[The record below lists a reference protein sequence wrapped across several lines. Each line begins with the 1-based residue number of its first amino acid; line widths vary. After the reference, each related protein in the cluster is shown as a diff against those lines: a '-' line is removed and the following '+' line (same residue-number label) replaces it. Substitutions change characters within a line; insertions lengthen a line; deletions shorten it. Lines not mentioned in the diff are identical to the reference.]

1 MASSTAFSPQ
11 AGSASSSETTLSSN
25 GSWIETHDHFRMAT
39 ATLLPLPLRNS
50 PVSGDGPVARI
61 WENIR
66 PEILRLLTN
75 RKILFATLALVH
87 RQLPGTEPPKT
98 VTILVKSIAEK
109 NDKWLFFI
117 EDALSLLV
125 NIGITDWAIEVLDSR
140 IGKGKATTPVLA
152 NDPIFPHWTDLRKKV
167 LAQLGETGWSSL
179 QVCKAG
185 YDIEGVEKMVT
196 IMITVPNMLD
206 KRWIPIIKKI
216 KDILAEFPISVD
228 VQLLQGRTFLYTGSQ
243 TSLSI
248 GDFKQVVGLGASIGP
263 EPKTGTLGTYISL
276 KSEKK
281 ENFICGLTNYHV
293 IDSPPL
299 TSGKIAFH
307 YHMPFLLTT

>member
-1 MASSTAFSPQ
+1 M
-11 AGSASSSETTLSSN
+11 G
-25 GSWIETHDHFRMAT
+25 T

-50 PVSGDGPVARI
+50 PVSGDGDVARI

-66 PEILRLLTN
+66 PEMLRLLTN

-109 NDKWLFFI
+109 NDKWPLFI
-117 EDALSLLV
+117 DDALSLLV
-125 NIGITDWAIEVLDSR
+125 NIGITDWAIEVVDSR

-152 NDPIFPHWTDLRKKV
+152 NHPIFPHWTDLRKNV

-185 YDIEGVEKMVT
+185 YDIEGVEKVVT

-216 KDILAEFPISVD
+216 KDILLEFPISVD

-281 ENFICGLTNYHV
+281 ENFICGLTNYHI

-299 TSGKIAFH
+299 TSGKIPFH
-307 YHMPFLLTT
+307 YRMPFLLTT

>member
-1 MASSTAFSPQ
+1 MPSSTAFSPQ
-11 AGSASSSETTLSSN
+11 TRSTGSSENTLSSN
-25 GSWIETHDHFRMAT
+25 GSWIETHDRFRMGT

-75 RKILFATLALVH
+75 RKIHTATLALVH
-87 RQLPGTEPPKT
+87 RQLPGTEPPTT

-109 NDKWLFFI
+109 NDKWVLFI
-117 EDALSLLV
+117 DDALSLLF
-125 NIGITDWAIEVLDSR
+125 NIGIDDWAIEVIDPRL
-140 IGKGKATTPVLA
+140 GKGKATTPVLA
-152 NDPIFPHWTDLRKKV
+152 NDPIFPYWPDLRTKV
-167 LAQLGETGWSSL
+167 LTQLRETGWSSL

-206 KRWIPIIKKI
+206 KMWIPVIKKI
-216 KDILAEFPISVD
+216 KDILAEFPIPVD
-228 VQLLQGRTFLYTGSQ
+228 VQLLQGRTFLYTVSQ

-248 GDFKQVVGLGASIGP
+248 DDFKQVVGLGASIGP
-263 EPKTGTLGTYISL
+263 ESKTGTLGAYISL
-276 KSEKK
+276 KSEK
-281 ENFICGLTNYHV
+281 EESVICGLTNYHV
-293 IDSPPL
+293 IDSPPI
-299 TSGKIAFH
+299 TSGKISF
-307 YHMPFLLTT
+307 YCHMSFPLTT